1 MKNVL
6 RKIFTVRASTITF
19 FSTALVIVLFIYT
32 VPILDLIELKTYDL
46 RFLSRGSQAP
56 SGEVLIADIDE
67 KSLDKEGRW
76 PWPRSKIARLIRVL
90 SEDGAKVIGFD
101 VGFLEPDEN
110 STLKYIEALD
120 RRVNDLNIKNEYLGE
135 FIRESKRNAD
145 NDSILAEEIS
155 SSKTPIVL
163 GYFFHLDQKSLGYRL
178 EKNEIDKRLERL
190 SSSRYT
196 VWREPGVE
204 ISLAP
209 RAYAP
214 EGNLEIFTSATDF
227 SGYFNVFPDKD
238 GVVRWIPLTIQC
250 GKELFPPLSLLC
262 VWHYLNR
269 PSRMVKVGPYGIE
282 GIKMG
287 KRFISTDETGSMLI
301 NFRGPSETFTHY
313 SITDILNGALPEN
326 TFKDKIVLV
335 GPTADGLY
343 DLRNIPFSP
352 VYPGV
357 EVHATVIDNILNQDF
372 LNKPRWAKI
381 YDLIA
386 IIVLCM
392 GAGFALPRLSAM
404 KGILFVSALFLI
416 HLMIARWLFISA
428 GMWLNVAYPLFGL
441 SLIYTALTLYHYMTE
456 ERERKKIKGAFSFY
470 VSKSVMNEMLQNPDR
485 LKLGGD
491 KRDLT
496 VLFSDIRGF
505 TGISEGM
512 SPEELVALLNE
523 YLTVMT
529 DIVFKYEGTL
539 DKYMGD
545 AIMAIYGAPIGREN
559 HPASACH
566 SALHMMTELKR
577 LNEKWIKE
585 GKNPVDIGIGINT
598 GMMMVGNMGS
608 EQRFDYTVMG
618 DAVNLGSR
626 LEGANKEYRSN
637 ILISEA
643 TYKRVK
649 DEFTCMEV
657 DTIRVKGKHIPV
669 KIFQLLG
676 HDKIS
681 SDLSRAVSNFQKG
694 LESYKKMDWDEAISC
709 FGVVKELDRS
719 LHVSEEY
726 VRRCEQLKKAPPPED
741 WDGIFTMKTK

>member
-19 FSTALVIVLFIYT
+19 CSTVLVIILFIYT

-56 SGEVLIADIDE
+56 SGEVLIAAIDE
-67 KSLDKEGRW
+67 RSLDKEGRW
-76 PWPRSKIARLIRVL
+76 PWPRSKIARLIRIL
-90 SEDGAKVIGFD
+90 SKDGAKVIGFD

-110 STLKYIEALD
+110 SSLKYIEALD
-120 RRVNDLNIKNEYLGE
+120 KKVNDLDINNEDLSK
-135 FIRESKRNAD
+135 FIRESKRNSD
-145 NDSILAEEIS
+145 NDSILAEALS
-155 SSKTPIVL
+155 KSKTPIVL
-163 GYFFHLDQKSLGYRL
+163 GYFFHNNQASLGYKL
-178 EKNEIDKRLERL
+178 QKDEISRRIKQL
-190 SSSRYT
+190 SPSRYT
-196 VWREPGVE
+196 VWYEPGVE
-204 ISLAP
+204 RALAP
-209 RAYAP
+209 VAYAP
-214 EGNLEIFTSATDF
+214 EGNLEAFTKATDF

-238 GVVRWIPLTIQC
+238 GVVRWMPLAIQC
-250 GKELFPPLSLLC
+250 NEELFPPLSLLC
-262 VWHYLNR
+262 VWHYMGR
-269 PSRMVKVGPYGIE
+269 PSRMVKVGPYGIK

-287 KRFISTDETGSMLI
+287 ERFIQTDETGSMLI
-301 NFRGPSETFTHY
+301 NFRGPAETFTHY
-313 SITDILNGALPEN
+313 SISDILDGSLPEN
-326 TFKDKIVLV
+326 TFKNKIVLV
-335 GPTADGLY
+335 GPTAVGLY

-386 IIVLCM
+386 IIILCM
-392 GAGFALPRLSAM
+392 GAGFALPRLSAV
-404 KGILFVSALFLI
+404 KGILFVTALFFI
-416 HLMIARWLFISA
+416 HLMVARWLFINA
-428 GMWLNVAYPLFGL
+428 GIWFNVAYPLFGL
-441 SLIYTALTLYHYMTE
+441 CLVYTALTLYHYMTE

-491 KRDLT
+491 KRDMT

-505 TGISEGM
+505 TSISEGM

-539 DKYMGD
+539 DKYIGD
-545 AIMAIYGAPIGREN
+545 AIMAIYGAPIVREN

-585 GKNPVDIGIGINT
+585 GKNPIDIGIGINT

-637 ILISEA
+637 ILISET
-643 TYKRVK
+643 TYERVK
-649 DEFTCMEV
+649 DEFVCMEV

-669 KIFQLLG
+669 RIFQLLG
-676 HDKIS
+676 HYKVSD
-681 SDLSRAVSNFQKG
+681 DLSRAVDYFRKG
-694 LESYKKMDWDEAISC
+694 LESYKKRDWDEAIRY
-709 FGVVKELDRS
+709 FGMVKELDRS

-726 VRRCEQLKKAPPPED
+726 IIRCEQLKKAPPPED